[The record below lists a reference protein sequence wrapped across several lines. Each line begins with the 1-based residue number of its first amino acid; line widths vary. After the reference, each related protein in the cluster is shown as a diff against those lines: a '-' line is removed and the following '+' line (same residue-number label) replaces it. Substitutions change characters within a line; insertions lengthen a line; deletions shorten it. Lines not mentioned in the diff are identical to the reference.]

1 MRDLLLMQLAFN
13 ILILSALLML
23 AMSRVRR
30 RKPRPQAGVPVRD
43 PETTGGQAKRA
54 LKKTAFKKVT
64 PNSKPSAGPVRLDSL
79 IERAEQQE
87 LVAEQDLRARLSRFK
102 ARAAG

>member
-23 AMSRVRR
+23 SMSRVRR
-30 RKPRPQAGVPVRD
+30 RKPRPQAGVPA
-43 PETTGGQAKRA
+43 PEPEKTAGRMKRA
-54 LKKTAFKKVT
+54 LKKVVLK
-64 PNSKPSAGPVRLDSL
+64 SKSSAEPARLDAL

-87 LVAEQDLRARLSRFK
+87 LVAEQDLRTRLSRFK